1 MVVAW
6 DGATAHGSDPTC
18 QPLIRQFAERRMVLR
33 DTAFQAAA
41 GALVTRKLCQ
51 RGAWNDRMLIETVL
65 SMLTVIRHFKK
76 VLHRVWE

>member
-1 MVVAW
+1 MVAW
-6 DGATAHGSDPTC
+6 DGATAHVWDHTC
-18 QPLIRQFAERRMVLR
+18 QPLIRQFTERRMVLS

-41 GALVTRKLCQ
+41 GYPVNRKLCQ